1 MAARQFI
8 GQFASGATPITVT
21 GNSPILSNVSGFNS
35 VDVEI
40 YITAAPTGTT
50 PALTVQL
57 MGSLD
62 GVNFYNIGSAT
73 ASLNATGRTLLTNNN
88 VDEPYLKLA
97 YVVTGTTPSFGGVEI
112 NAYGF

>member
-1 MAARQFI
+1 MAARSFI
-8 GQFASGATPITVT
+8 GQFSSGSAPLTVT
-21 GNSPILSNVSGFNS
+21 GNSGILANNSGLNS
-35 VDVEI
+35 IDVEI

-50 PALTVQL
+50 PTLTVQL

-73 ASLNATGRTLLTNNN
+73 ASLNATGRTLLTNSN

-97 YVVTGTTPSFGGVEI
+97 YTLGGTTPSFGGVEI